1 MCIRDSS
8 DVAFIEDATHNIA
21 IFVAT
26 TDNYIILVDMARF
39 LAGESTGIT
48 KRIDLQAD
56 NTQSSSGHGRGAKR
70 SVEWARGTNY
80 VWVNS
85 NNLQTIQIIEL
96 ASDGDINGAALVR
109 TLADTPSL
117 HLVYVGPTPHYTR
130 PALPSDSDA
139 NAASES
145 TGLRAGEIIA
155 IIAGVG
161 VVLLVLVV
169 VAVFIACKKK
179 DAPTFHSTEMGST
192 KK

>member
-1 MCIRDSS
+1 MFWRRAGHFGVLTHPHNPHNQSRYRDDDPRFATVCVISCSLVPRSLVGCGAIMSS
-8 DVAFIEDATHNIA
+8 R
-21 IFVAT
+21 
-26 TDNYIILVDMARF
+26 LVQ
-39 LAGESTGIT
+39 TGSP
-48 KRIDLQAD
+48 R
-56 NTQSSSGHGRGAKR
+56 
-70 SVEWARGTNY
+70 
-80 VWVNS
+80 
-85 NNLQTIQIIEL
+85 
-96 ASDGDINGAALVR
+96 
-109 TLADTPSL
+109 LADTPSL

-130 PALPSDSDA
+130 PALPSDSAA
-139 NAASES
+139 NDASES